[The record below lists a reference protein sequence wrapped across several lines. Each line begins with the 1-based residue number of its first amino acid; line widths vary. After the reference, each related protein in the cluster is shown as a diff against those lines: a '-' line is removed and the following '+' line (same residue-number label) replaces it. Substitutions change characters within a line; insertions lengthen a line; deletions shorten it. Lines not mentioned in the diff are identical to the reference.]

1 MVLARKQIVV
11 AMKRYLF
18 QTLSVILFF
27 LVPSAAFGQGT
38 TAEYMVVFESTWS
51 ASTHPSGFPS
61 NPHFS
66 GLIGATHDSTITLWA
81 PGELASEGIENMA
94 ETGSKFPL
102 TTDIDNAIEFGG
114 AEHLLSGGGI
124 SVSPGSRTLMFS
136 VSDQYPLVSLVS
148 MLAPSPD
155 WFVGVH
161 DFNLFEQGSW
171 IEEVT
176 VDLFVYDAGT
186 DSGPDYT
193 SSDEDTQ
200 PAENI
205 FRIENS
211 PFLIN
216 DAVDPVGTFTF
227 RLLSSVNTERVES
240 TVNTLYL
247 DPPYPNPFSTETAFT
262 VQVPVTE
269 EVEINI
275 YDILGR
281 KVRAIH
287 KGVLAAGA
295 SHVFSF
301 EGVNLPN
308 GHYIATASTSTAKV
322 SRMILLLR

>member
-1 MVLARKQIVV
+1 MQ
-11 AMKRYLF
+11 RYLF
-18 QTLSVILFF
+18 QTLSVLLFF
-27 LVPSAAFGQGT
+27 LVPAAVFAQGT
-38 TAEYMVVFESTWS
+38 TAEYIVVFESTWS

-66 GLIGATHDSTITLWA
+66 GLIGATHDSTLTLWT
-81 PGELASEGIENMA
+81 PGETASEGIESMA

-102 TTDIDNAIEFGG
+102 TTDLDNAIEFGS

-124 SVSPGSRTLMFS
+124 SVSPGTRTLTFS
-136 VSDQYPLVSLVS
+136 ISDQYPLVSLVS

-161 DFNLFEQGSW
+161 DLNLLDQGTW
-171 IEEVT
+171 IDEIV

-193 SSDEDTQ
+193 SSNEDTQ

-205 FRIENS
+205 FQIENS
-211 PFLIN
+211 PFLVN

-227 RLLSSVNTERVES
+227 QLLSSVNTESIAS
-240 TVNTLYL
+240 TVSRLHL
-247 DPPYPNPFSTETAFT
+247 DPPYPNPFSASTAFT
-262 VQVPVTE
+262 VQVPNTE
-269 EVEINI
+269 EVEINV

-287 KGVLAAGA
+287 KGILPAGT
-295 SHVFSF
+295 SYVFSF
-301 EGVNLPN
+301 EGAGLPN
-308 GHYIATASTSTAKV
+308 GHYIATVSTPTSKV
-322 SRMILLLR
+322 SRMMLLLR